1 MKALLEKRDV
11 PLGLVAEELGAP
23 DPRLAGSG
31 SLRQH
36 EKAGAAVHFEIKTL
50 ETVPLRLLH
59 DRGRRSVGFIGKAG
73 RNRDEEKR

>member
-36 EKAGAAVHFEIKTL
+36 EKAGAAVHFEI
-50 ETVPLRLLH
+50 ETFEAVPLRLLH
-59 DRGRRSVGFIGKAG
+59 NRCRRRIGFIGKA
-73 RNRDEEKR
+73 RKNHDEEKR